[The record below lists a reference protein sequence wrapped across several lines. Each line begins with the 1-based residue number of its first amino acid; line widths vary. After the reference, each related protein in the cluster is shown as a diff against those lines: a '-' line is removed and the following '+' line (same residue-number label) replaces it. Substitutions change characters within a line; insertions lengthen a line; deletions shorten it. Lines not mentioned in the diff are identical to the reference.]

1 MKAKRGGMFDRTSKL
16 SAIVLIALA
25 TASGSAAAATA
36 TTTMSVSL
44 IIQAGCSV
52 SATALNFGTAS
63 VLSAQIGA
71 TADVNVVCTDETAYT
86 IGLDL
91 GGNSLSG
98 QRRMIGPAAETVM
111 YDLYRDSGHATP
123 WGNTI
128 GTNTVAG
135 TGTGNTQL
143 YIVYGLIPA
152 PQPSPDPGG
161 YADLVNVTV
170 TY

>member
-1 MKAKRGGMFDRTSKL
+1 MGS
-16 SAIVLIALA
+16 V
-25 TASGSAAAATA
+25 SGSALAATA

-52 SATALNFGTAS
+52 SATAMNFGTAS
-63 VLSAQIGA
+63 VLAAEITA
-71 TADVNVVCTDETAYT
+71 TGNVNVVCTDETAYT
-86 IGLDL
+86 IGLDNGANVL
-91 GGNSLSG
+91 AG
-98 QRRMIGPAAETVM
+98 QRRMIGPASETVS
-111 YDLYRDSGHATP
+111 YGLYQDSGHATA

-135 TGTGNTQL
+135 TGTGNSQL
-143 YIVYGLIPA
+143 YIVYGDIPG

-170 TY
+170 TF